1 MCKQPQPA
9 AGASLGFLLG
19 ALLALALVA
28 SLLAPHI
35 ALVTP

>member
-1 MCKQPQPA
+1 MCNQPQPA
-9 AGASLGFLLG
+9 AAASLSFLLG
-19 ALLALALVA
+19 ALLSLAFVV